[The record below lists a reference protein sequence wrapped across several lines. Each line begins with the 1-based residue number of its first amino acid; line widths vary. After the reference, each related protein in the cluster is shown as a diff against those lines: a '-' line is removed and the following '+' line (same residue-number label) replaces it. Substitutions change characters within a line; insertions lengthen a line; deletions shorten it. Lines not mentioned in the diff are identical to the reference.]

1 MLIRPADKEILAMA
15 RLSRLDDGKILME
28 YLTRAYSDIK
38 DRLVLADAESTIR
51 RFQGRAEALQEL
63 VEAMESAP
71 DLVAKLES
79 RARSR
84 QG

>member
-1 MLIRPADKEILAMA
+1 MLTKPTDKEILAMA
-15 RLSRLDDGKILME
+15 RVVRTDDGKILAE
-28 YLTRAYSDIK
+28 YLARAATDIK
-38 DRLVLADAESTIR
+38 DRLVSADAESTIR

-63 VEAMESAP
+63 VEALESAP
-71 DLVAKLES
+71 DLVVKLES